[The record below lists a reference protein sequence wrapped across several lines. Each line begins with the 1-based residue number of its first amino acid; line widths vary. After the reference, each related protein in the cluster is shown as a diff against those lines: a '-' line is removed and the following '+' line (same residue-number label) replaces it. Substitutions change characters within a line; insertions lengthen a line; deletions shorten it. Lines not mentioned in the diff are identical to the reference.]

1 MDFITA
7 LIASPFICLGWIIV
21 GAAAGA
27 LARYFMGSPDQSFFS
42 DMILGIIGAFFG
54 GFVAGLLGL
63 APGANTAGIELVVVN
78 LVVATIGAMI
88 LIAVRRMV
96 MRG

>member
-1 MDFITA
+1 MDFING

-27 LARYFMGSPDQSFFS
+27 LARYFMGSPDRSFFN
-42 DMILGIIGAFFG
+42 DMLLGILGAVFG

-63 APGANTAGIELVVVN
+63 APQAGRAGLDLVIVN
-78 LVVATIGAMI
+78 LVVATIGAML
-88 LIAVRRMV
+88 LIGLRRLV
-96 MRG
+96 MRS